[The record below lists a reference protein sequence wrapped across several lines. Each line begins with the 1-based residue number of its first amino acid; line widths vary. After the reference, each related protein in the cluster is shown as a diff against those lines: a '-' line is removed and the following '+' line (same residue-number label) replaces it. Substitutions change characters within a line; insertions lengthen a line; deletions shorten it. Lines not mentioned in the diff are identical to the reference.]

1 MEHRD
6 LSLAARPCTALGLG
20 GLVVEDTAVWVLTL
34 ILAWVRRILRLLEAY
49 KIKTQFYINKVGWFY
64 GRQPVNLPFKKSID
78 GLPGFLDAIAR
89 TQIRNGNRMDEQN
102 GKCIKEEGLEKYLYL
117 YLR

>member
-1 MEHRD
+1 M
-6 LSLAARPCTALGLG
+6 
-20 GLVVEDTAVWVLTL
+20 
-34 ILAWVRRILRLLEAY
+34 AWVRRILRLLEAY

-89 TQIRNGNRMDEQN
+89 TQIRNGNRIDEQN